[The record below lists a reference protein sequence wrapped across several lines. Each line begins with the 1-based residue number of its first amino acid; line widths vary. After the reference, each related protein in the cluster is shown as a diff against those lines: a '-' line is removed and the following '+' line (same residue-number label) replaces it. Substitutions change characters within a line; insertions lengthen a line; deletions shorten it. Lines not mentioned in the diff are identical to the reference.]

1 MAKILVVDDI
11 AIMRHVIKRHL
22 EKLGHTVV
30 AEAENG
36 NRALH
41 QYKLF
46 HPDMVT
52 MDITMPAE
60 NGVKNGID
68 ALKLIKEY
76 DKNAKIVMVT
86 SHGEEK
92 LVIEALT
99 VGAKGYVLKPVN
111 EEKLN
116 TIINKVIPKTI
127 QEQEEATQE
136 EISKEEALEKPIKI
150 EEEQKQEEE
159 YV

>member
-1 MAKILVVDDI
+1 MAKILIVDDI
-11 AIMRHVIKRHL
+11 AIMRNVIKRHL

-36 NRALH
+36 HRAVF

-46 HPDMVT
+46 NPDIVT

-68 ALKLIKEY
+68 SLKLIKEY
-76 DKNAKIVMVT
+76 DSNAKVVMVT

-92 LVIEALT
+92 LVMEALT
-99 VGAKGYVLKPVN
+99 NGAKGYLLKHMTEDKLKTLLDKLTVSTVLINN
-111 EEKLN
+111 ESNEN
-116 TIINKVIPKTI
+116 NHD
-127 QEQEEATQE
+127 
-136 EISKEEALEKPIKI
+136 
-150 EEEQKQEEE
+150 
-159 YV
+159 

>member
-1 MAKILVVDDI
+1 MARILIVDDI
-11 AIMRHVIKRHL
+11 AIMRNVIKRHL

-36 NRALH
+36 HRAVF

-46 HPDMVT
+46 NPDIVT

-68 ALKLIKEY
+68 SLKLIKEI
-76 DKNAKIVMVT
+76 DKNAKVIMVT

-92 LVIEALT
+92 LVMEALT
-99 VGAKGYVLKPVN
+99 NGAKGYLLKPVT
-111 EEKLN
+111 EEKLKTLLDKLIAVPLAAN
-116 TIINKVIPKTI
+116 TENVEN
-127 QEQEEATQE
+127 Q
-136 EISKEEALEKPIKI
+136 
-150 EEEQKQEEE
+150 
-159 YV
+159 